1 MVLVFKRLIH
11 NKDLLKEF
19 IRRDLHSRYAGSV
32 MGIFWSVIHP
42 IVTLVI
48 YTFLFSV
55 ILKVKLGDQPGMTNF
70 ALYLFCG
77 MCPWLAF
84 QEALQRS
91 TSSIVDNSNL
101 IKNMVFPSKIL
112 PLYLSCSSLIT
123 GLINLGILTLAILII
138 MKFVSPYLILLP
150 LLLVF
155 QLLFALGFG
164 LLTATVNIFFRDT
177 TQIIGVFLTVWMFLT
192 PIFYPESMVPP
203 RFMGFYMLNPMTHLV
218 HIYRDIFL
226 LGKMFDLGSF
236 FYFAT
241 FSVLVFFAGYRIFTK
256 YHRKFVDLL

>member
-1 MVLVFKRLIH
+1 MILVFKRLIH
-11 NKDLLKEF
+11 NKNLLKEF
-19 IRRDLHSRYAGSV
+19 IHRDLHSRYAGSV

-42 IVTLVI
+42 IVTLMI

-84 QEALQRS
+84 QDAVQRS

-101 IKNMVFPSKIL
+101 IKNMVFPAKIL

-123 GLINLGILTLAILII
+123 GLINLGILTIAILII
-138 MKFVSPYLILLP
+138 LKFVSPYIIVLP

-155 QLLFALGFG
+155 QLLFALGLG
-164 LLTATVNIFFRDT
+164 LLTSTVNIFFRDT
-177 TQIIGVFLTVWMFLT
+177 TQIMGVLLTVWMFLT
-192 PIFYPESMVPP
+192 PIFYPESLVPD
-203 RFMGFYMLNPMTHLV
+203 RFLGFYMLNPMTHLV

-226 LGKMFDLGSF
+226 NGQMFQMSNF
-236 FYFAT
+236 YYFAAC
-241 FSVLVFFAGYRIFTK
+241 SVLAYFVGYRIFTK
-256 YHRKFVDLL
+256 YHKKFVDLL